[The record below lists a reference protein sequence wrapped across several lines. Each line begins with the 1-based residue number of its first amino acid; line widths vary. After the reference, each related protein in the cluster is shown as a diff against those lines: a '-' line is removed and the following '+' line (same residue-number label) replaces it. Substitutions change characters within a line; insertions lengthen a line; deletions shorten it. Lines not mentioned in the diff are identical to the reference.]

1 MRLFTT
7 GLLSLFL
14 CAAAFTGCS
23 DDTNRNSDDDDDGG
37 SGPSSSSVGGSGAG
51 GDATTAAGGN
61 GSTTTGTGAGGAF
74 TCQTARENA
83 LQANDGVSS
92 GEIIILD
99 DNGGDREV
107 FIDATAGG
115 FQAASQNPW
124 VYIDLDTMTRVAIDD
139 FQSFDDGGWD
149 LAVKRTSLRNNSM
162 HSGAGNGGTA
172 WLNGATFES
181 VTLADAQ
188 SATLEQEVWFDGQC
202 NYQTDAI
209 GTLVTSFG
217 TWYNYLGAGALV
229 PLDGVFVVRAAD
241 GQSFYKLQILNYYAN
256 PDGSVDGPTSARYL
270 VRVQAL

>member
-61 GSTTTGTGAGGAF
+61 GTTTTGTGAGGAF

-99 DNGGDREV
+99 DNGGDR
-107 FIDATAGG
+107 
-115 FQAASQNPW
+115 
-124 VYIDLDTMTRVAIDD
+124 
-139 FQSFDDGGWD
+139 
-149 LAVKRTSLRNNSM
+149 
-162 HSGAGNGGTA
+162 
-172 WLNGATFES
+172 
-181 VTLADAQ
+181 
-188 SATLEQEVWFDGQC
+188 
-202 NYQTDAI
+202 
-209 GTLVTSFG
+209 
-217 TWYNYLGAGALV
+217 
-229 PLDGVFVVRAAD
+229 
-241 GQSFYKLQILNYYAN
+241 
-256 PDGSVDGPTSARYL
+256 
-270 VRVQAL
+270 